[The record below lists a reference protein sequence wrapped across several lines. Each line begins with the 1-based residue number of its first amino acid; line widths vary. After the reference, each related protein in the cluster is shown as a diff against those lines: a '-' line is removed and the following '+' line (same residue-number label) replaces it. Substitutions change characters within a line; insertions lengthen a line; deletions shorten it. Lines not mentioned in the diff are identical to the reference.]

1 MPFTP
6 FHMGAAMAAKPLLR
20 GHFSV
25 LTFGLAQ
32 IAMDL
37 EPLVGILRNSDVL
50 HGWSHTVIGALFIGI
65 AVALTAPFILG
76 PMVKFLHLK
85 ASESRLGW
93 VLDSGVPSQIAV
105 WAGALIGTV
114 SHVALDALIHHDM
127 LPFAPFSQAR
137 PLLQAIEHDA
147 VYLWCAAG
155 GAIGAAVWL
164 VLQWRGGT
172 SGPER

>member
-6 FHMGAAMAAKPLLR
+6 FHMGVAMVAKPLLR

-37 EPLVGILRNSDVL
+37 EPLVGMLRNSDVL
-50 HGWSHTVIGALFIGI
+50 HGWSHTVLGALLIGI
-65 AVALTAPFILG
+65 AVALTAPFVLG
-76 PMVKFLHLK
+76 PMVRILHHK
-85 ASESRLGW
+85 ASENRLGW
-93 VLDSGVPSQIAV
+93 VLHSGPPSQVAV
-105 WAGALIGTV
+105 WAGALTGTL

-127 LPFAPFSQAR
+127 LPFAPFSQGR

-147 VYLWCAAG
+147 VYLLCAAA
-155 GAIGAAVWL
+155 GAIGMAVW
-164 VLQWRGGT
+164 VVMRWRRG
-172 SGPER
+172 SSPER